1 MACDADIQLNA
12 TGDEMVPPSGDAS
25 CALAVLQFC
34 AAATVSVRGVEKRA
48 GQLLPKR
55 APTYQLT
62 EPAGSGTPAL
72 VADVVETTMTG
83 ALLFVE
89 TQRS

>member
-1 MACDADIQLNA
+1 MNA
-12 TGDEMVPPSGDAS
+12 TGDETVPPSGDAS
-25 CALAVLQFC
+25 CAWAVLQFC
-34 AAATVSVRGVEKRA
+34 AGATVSVRGVEKRA

-72 VADVVETTMTG
+72 VADVVVAMITG
-83 ALLFVE
+83 ALLFVDA
-89 TQRS
+89 QRS